1 MDKYSVYG
9 NLVAKPG
16 HGKDLLGYLLVI
28 VLMS

>member
-16 HGKDLLGYLLVI
+16 HQRRKSPVLNVSLLI
-28 VLMS
+28 S

>member
-16 HGKDLLGYLLVI
+16 HQMRNPPILYMSLLI
-28 VLMS
+28 S

>member
-16 HGKDLLGYLLVI
+16 HQRRKSP
-28 VLMS
+28 VLNMGLPTI

>member
-16 HGKDLLGYLLVI
+16 HQMRKRPILYMSLLI
-28 VLMS
+28 S